1 MKLKEFRES
10 KGLTQEQL
18 ARKIGFTLSM
28 VAQVER
34 GRVKASR
41 NFMSKVKDVYP
52 DIDIDEVF
60 FSQK

>member
-10 KGLTQEQL
+10 KSITQEQL

-34 GRVKASR
+34 GKVKASR
-41 NFMSKVKDVYP
+41 NFMEKLKQAYP
-52 DIDIDEVF
+52 DIDINKVF
-60 FSQK
+60 FS